1 MSLHLFG
8 VARGTGTFAE
18 MAHRYVEEHAKKNNK
33 SWQRAE
39 ALVRRNLLPAWG
51 KLSANTIA
59 RSDVRA
65 MMSKMS
71 EAPILANQ
79 V

>member
-1 MSLHLFG
+1 M
-8 VARGTGTFAE
+8 
-18 MAHRYVEEHAKKNNK
+18 
-33 SWQRAE
+33 
-39 ALVRRNLLPAWG
+39 RRNLLPAWG